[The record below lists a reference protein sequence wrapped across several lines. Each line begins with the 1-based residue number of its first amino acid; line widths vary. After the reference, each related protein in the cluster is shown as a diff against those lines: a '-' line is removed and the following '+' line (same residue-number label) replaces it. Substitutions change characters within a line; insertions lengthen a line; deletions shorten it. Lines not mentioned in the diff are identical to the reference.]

1 MQYLLPD
8 PKIPYERTARSS
20 RERELQ
26 HGRRMRL
33 FILGLGYS
41 ARHFVS
47 QFGGAFSHIAGT
59 MRDPGK
65 RNDLAG
71 IEVHAFSGSSPAR
84 EVVERVRDADVLL
97 ISIPPGSAG
106 DPAVT
111 ALGDALASRR
121 RKIVYLSTIGVYGD
135 HAGRWVDESTPPQAT
150 LDRTRTRVA
159 AEQAWTATA
168 RGDVAILRLAG
179 IYGPGRNALVTLR
192 AGTARRII
200 KPGQVFNRIHAD
212 DIATAIMAAVKHSD
226 GGTWNVCDDEPAPP
240 QEVIAYAAKLMGL
253 APPPEEPFETAEM
266 SAMARSFYAS
276 SARVSN
282 AKLKHELGVTLA
294 HPTYRHGLDAL
305 WRTGQRR

>member
-1 MQYLLPD
+1 
-8 PKIPYERTARSS
+8 
-20 RERELQ
+20 
-26 HGRRMRL
+26 MRL

-41 ARHFVS
+41 ARHFVG

-59 MRDPGK
+59 VRDPGK

-106 DPAVT
+106 DPAAT
-111 ALGDALASRR
+111 AFGDALARRR

-135 HAGRWVDESTPPQAT
+135 HAGGWVDESTPPQSS
-150 LDRTRTRVA
+150 LDRARMRVA
-159 AEQAWTATA
+159 AEQAWTGTA
-168 RGDVAILRLAG
+168 QGDVAILRLAG

-192 AGTARRII
+192 SGTARRII
-200 KPGQVFNRIHAD
+200 KPGQIFNRIHVD
-212 DIATAIMAAVKHSD
+212 DIASAIMAAIHHQG

-240 QEVIAYAAKLMGL
+240 QDVIAYAAQLMGV
-253 APPPEEPFETAEM
+253 APPAEEAFATAEM

-276 SARVSN
+276 SARVAN
-282 AKLKHELGVTLA
+282 ARLKHELGVELA
-294 HPTYRHGLDAL
+294 YPTYRHGLDAL
-305 WRTGQRR
+305 WRAGDGR